1 MKLNYPITLVLLLIL
16 FACENEGIQKDPALL
31 SDNSSVNIR
40 LTDAPAD
47 YEAVWIDIQGI
58 EFHVTKDNG
67 EGQWISLEN
76 VNKGLYN
83 LLDYCNGK
91 DTLLVSTDLD
101 SGNVS
106 QIRLILG
113 QQNSVET
120 DKGTFGLKVPSGST
134 SGLKIN
140 LQETIDIGIIKNIW
154 IDFDASKSIVK
165 TGNGK
170 FLLKPVLRAYTKIVG
185 GAIKGHVNPKE
196 SLPSIYAIMGTD
208 TLSTIADTS
217 GYFFI
222 GGVPIGIYSVKFD
235 PIEPFL
241 DTIIEVVQVL
251 SGVETDLDTI
261 LISQ

>member
-1 MKLNYPITLVLLLIL
+1 MKLNYLIPLLLFPIL
-16 FACENEGIQKDPALL
+16 FACENEGIQKDPALQ
-31 SDNSSVNIR
+31 DKSSVNIR

-47 YEAVWIDIQGI
+47 YEEVWIDIQGI
-58 EFHVTKDNG
+58 EFHLTTKNG
-67 EGQWISLEN
+67 DGKWISLEN

-83 LLDYCNGK
+83 LLDYSNGK

-101 SGNVS
+101 SGVVS

-113 QQNSVET
+113 EQNCVVT
-120 DKGTFGLKVPSGST
+120 DKGKFILKVPSGST

-140 LQETIDIGIIKNIW
+140 LHEAFDIDVIKNIW

-170 FLLKPVLRAYTKIVG
+170 YILKPVLRAYTKIVG

-222 GGVPIGIYSVKFD
+222 GGVPIGVYSVKFD

-241 DTIIEVVQVL
+241 DTIIEGVQVS
-251 SGVETDLDTI
+251 SGIETDLDTV